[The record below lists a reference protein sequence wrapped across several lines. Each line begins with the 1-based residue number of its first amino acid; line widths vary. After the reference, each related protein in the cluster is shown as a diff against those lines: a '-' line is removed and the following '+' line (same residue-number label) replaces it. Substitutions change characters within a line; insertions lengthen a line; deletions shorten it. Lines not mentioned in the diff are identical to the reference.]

1 MIIFGFFSAIAS
13 GVALPGHMLL
23 FGQVINNFVYY
34 GNVITNNT
42 DIGGT
47 LHDAALDYSTSV
59 NMTCS
64 PDLFINGSLF
74 SVPSEMLLCQ
84 SETQSIVLDILQ
96 FVCDPPAQLLTQIN
110 LYSLYYVGLA
120 TGVLIT
126 MFIASL
132 FWNISAYRQTKR
144 MRKAFYHS
152 VLHQEIGWY
161 DVNEANELSTRLAE

>member
-47 LHDAALDYSTSV
+47 LHDAALSYSTSV

-74 SVPSEMLLCQ
+74 SVPGEMLLCHPEY
-84 SETQSIVLDILQ
+84 STRYPSICLR
-96 FVCDPPAQLLTQIN
+96 
-110 LYSLYYVGLA
+110 S
-120 TGVLIT
+120 TGS
-126 MFIASL
+126 ASNSNKSL
-132 FWNISAYRQTKR
+132 F
-144 MRKAFYHS
+144 S
-152 VLHQEIGWY
+152 VLCGTGHWCAHYCFAVLEY
-161 DVNEANELSTRLAE
+161 

>member
-1 MIIFGFFSAIAS
+1 MAPCL
-13 GVALPGHMLL
+13 VCL
-23 FGQVINNFVYY
+23 VRCCCV
-34 GNVITNNT
+34 
-42 DIGGT
+42 
-47 LHDAALDYSTSV
+47 
-59 NMTCS
+59 
-64 PDLFINGSLF
+64 
-74 SVPSEMLLCQ
+74 
-84 SETQSIVLDILQ
+84 TQSIVLDILQ

-126 MFIASL
+126 ASL

-152 VLHQEIGWY
+152 VLHQGIGWY